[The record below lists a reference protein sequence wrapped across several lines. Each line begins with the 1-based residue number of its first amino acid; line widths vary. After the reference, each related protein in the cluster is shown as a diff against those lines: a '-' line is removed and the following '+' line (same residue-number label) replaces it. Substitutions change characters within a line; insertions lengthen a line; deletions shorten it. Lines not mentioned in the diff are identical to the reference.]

1 MKKAQMRDQ
10 LKDRLQALTV
20 EQRRHKSDRACQRLV
35 ATSDFQEASTVMLFL
50 SLPDEID
57 TASAVDAAWCAG
69 KTVVVPKI
77 VWQDRHME
85 AVMIASWQDE
95 FNVCR
100 RGLRCPAQTCTVAV
114 ATIDLVV
121 TPGLGF
127 DAQGQRLGRGGA
139 FYDRF
144 FQREDLHAT
153 RCGLAFEEQVLD
165 RIPTVPH
172 DQSVDCVIT
181 DERVIRPGQPVQ

>member
-20 EQRRHKSDRACQRLV
+20 EQRRDKSDRACQRLV
-35 ATSDFQEASTVMLFL
+35 ATSDFQGASTVMLFL

-57 TASAVDAAWCAG
+57 TASAVDAAWHAG
-69 KTVVVPKI
+69 KIVVVPKI
-77 VWQDRHME
+77 VWRDRHME
-85 AVMIASWQDE
+85 AVMVASWQED
-95 FNVCR
+95 FNVSPS
-100 RGLRCPAQTCTVAV
+100 GLRCPAQTRTVA
-114 ATIDLVV
+114 ADTIDLVV

-127 DAQGQRLGRGGA
+127 DEQGQRLGRGGA

-153 RCGLAFEEQVLD
+153 RCGFAFEEQILAAV
-165 RIPTVPH
+165 PTVPH

-181 DERVIRPGQPVQ
+181 DERVIRPGPQVQ